1 MTDET
6 RSSTA
11 ESLPEKQR
19 GKPFQK
25 GYDPRRNLRGT
36 PKDAITARK
45 LFRKIAAELLTIREK
60 NESGEAVDYELTRL
74 EAMIRLMLSSKAP
87 KDRETVLKAMFP
99 GLLKDEVDVTSGGQ
113 TIKGYTLV
121 SPDDWKKDDNG

>member
-1 MTDET
+1 M
-6 RSSTA
+6 A
-11 ESLPEKQR
+11 NNQNL
-19 GKPFQK
+19 KPFKK

-45 LFRKIAAELLTIREK
+45 LFRKIAAELLTIHEK